1 MNCGK
6 CGFAEILPGTGML
19 KCQLT
24 GEAKLGA
31 DECNTNDLRSLKER
45 EQEVATNRNNVL
57 GDLEALRNRLN
68 NIYKRVDPA
77 HVMAILTDTTKE
89 DAEKITEAIKYLE
102 EFI

>member
-45 EQEVATNRNNVL
+45 EQEVATNMSNMI
-57 GDLEALRNRLN
+57 GDLEALRERMYN
-68 NIYKRVDPA
+68 NAKRVDPRR
-77 HVMAILTDTTKE
+77 VIDILTNTDKE
-89 DAEKITEAIKYLE
+89 AAEKITEAIEYLE